1 MLLVDSL
8 VKRQGPFSWKRP
20 IKLLQPGPPLSQ
32 RAKGAVVGLL
42 RASKNHQKRDL
53 EMKCVS
59 GISET
64 DQRTTYI
71 IVAEV
76 GIPGVLS
83 DTRSL
88 FADPTVGN
96 ITQGYT
102 CVGIPEYG
110 IFSAIFPVAFS
121 DGEEY
126 DDEQQ
131 RSD

>member
-1 MLLVDSL
+1 
-8 VKRQGPFSWKRP
+8 
-20 IKLLQPGPPLSQ
+20 
-32 RAKGAVVGLL
+32 
-42 RASKNHQKRDL
+42 
-53 EMKCVS
+53 MKWIS
-59 GISET
+59 EISET
-64 DQRTTYI
+64 DQRTAYI

-102 CVGIPEYG
+102 CVGIAEYG
-110 IFSAIFPVAFS
+110 VFRAIFPVAFS
-121 DGEEY
+121 DSEKY